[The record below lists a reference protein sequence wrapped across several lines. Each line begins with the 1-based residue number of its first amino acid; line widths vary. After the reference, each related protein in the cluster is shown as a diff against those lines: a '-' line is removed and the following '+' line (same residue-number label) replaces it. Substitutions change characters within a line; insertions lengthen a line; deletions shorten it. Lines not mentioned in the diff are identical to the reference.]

1 MVKPAND
8 KLNRDVRRYQ
18 IRLKVTAAGVLIFAF
33 WGIIRNVMMT
43 IMDADD
49 RESNIQEVKELFEG
63 DAFVIGVAIIA
74 AFIILF
80 LLDTIFRVRIFMLAR
95 RESSDP
101 SAKRTISYLIM
112 AGILII
118 SSIYTISNIGVD
130 IYEGDYKLADAIV
143 SIIIEFSSMITLIEL
158 IDAALTLRKL
168 RDKQKVALNEATDKA
183 TEQVQMEAEDTA
195 EQLRQVVREAADE

>member
-1 MVKPAND
+1 MDPLVKPAND

-168 RDKQKVALNEATDKA
+168 RDKQKVALNEA
-183 TEQVQMEAEDTA
+183 
-195 EQLRQVVREAADE
+195 ADE